1 MSTCGVSDPLV
12 ALDRILNRINRI
24 GLNYEVLRQRTD
36 RSSFILVG
44 TGFVRTCRKYY
55 KNAVQDRVNK
65 EPRRR
70 KRAKGLSL

>member
-44 TGFVRTCRKYY
+44 TG
-55 KNAVQDRVNK
+55 
-65 EPRRR
+65 
-70 KRAKGLSL
+70 LSLIHISEPTRP

>member
-55 KNAVQDRVNK
+55 KNCGAGSWQQRT
-65 EPRRR
+65 
-70 KRAKGLSL
+70 